1 MSFRLGFHASSAGT
15 LEKTAIGAAA
25 LGANA
30 YQIFSS
36 SPRMWHAPPPD
47 KSQAILLERART
59 QLDLTPLV
67 IHANYL
73 INLCSADSAIRMK
86 SIAAFRGEI
95 DRAIVLG
102 AEYLVVHPGSAKD
115 LAMEEA
121 IRLGAE
127 GLIEAAKG
135 KTSQRLKILLENSA
149 GQGSAVGCKLEEIAE
164 LKKRSESDVA
174 MGIGYCLDTCHLFSA
189 GFPIHLEEGL
199 AGTLE
204 LAHALLGLENVPVIH
219 TNDSKTPLGSHVD
232 RHDNIGQGQIG
243 LEAFGRIINTPEL
256 RNKVFILE
264 TPAEDDGH
272 LRDMAAL
279 RSLRKAG

>member
-1 MSFRLGFHASSAGT
+1 MPFRLGFHASSAGT

-135 KTSQRLKILLENSA
+135 RTQSDRRGRDCRRPTRSPAA
-149 GQGSAVGCKLEEIAE
+149 GSRRAGRASGRCRRCRRWSL
-164 LKKRSESDVA
+164 RSE
-174 MGIGYCLDTCHLFSA
+174 F
-189 GFPIHLEEGL
+189 
-199 AGTLE
+199 
-204 LAHALLGLENVPVIH
+204 
-219 TNDSKTPLGSHVD
+219 
-232 RHDNIGQGQIG
+232 
-243 LEAFGRIINTPEL
+243 
-256 RNKVFILE
+256 
-264 TPAEDDGH
+264 
-272 LRDMAAL
+272 
-279 RSLRKAG
+279 